1 MFSVVHFQ
9 DRSVA
14 IDQEWSVIGMVV
26 RALKPSCPMA
36 PIGSGLEDSS

>member
-1 MFSVVHFQ
+1 MFSVVQ
-9 DRSVA
+9 DWSVA
-14 IDQEWSVIGMVV
+14 IDQEWPVIGMVA